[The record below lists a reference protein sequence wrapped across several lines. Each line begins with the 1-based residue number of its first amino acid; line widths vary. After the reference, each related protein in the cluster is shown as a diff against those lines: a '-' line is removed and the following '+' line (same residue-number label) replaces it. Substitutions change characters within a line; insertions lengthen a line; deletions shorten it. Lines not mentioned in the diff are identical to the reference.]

1 MVSFF
6 FGSETMKATF
16 VGQVPELGV
25 IVLLSLSHLID
36 EVAIFFALNSLLSA
50 HLDTA
55 PARGVR

>member
-1 MVSFF
+1 
-6 FGSETMKATF
+6 MKATF

-36 EVAIFFALNSLLSA
+36 EVAIFFALNSPLSA